1 MKTANILK
9 LVSYL
14 CVFVATGYGFYKI
27 YNDNDK
33 KAGVNVF
40 VAGGLLPT
48 TILGFVRHV
57 FLQGSITNGD
67 KFFEMEA
74 GGANLGIATAAIT
87 ALSQNADAKCLSYII
102 LAFAVYLL
110 VGLLAH
116 VRHIKGKMGMKIA
129 FLVFIA
135 TLGYFVYEGQTA

>member
-1 MKTANILK
+1 M
-9 LVSYL
+9 YL
-14 CVFVATGYGFYKI
+14 PQLDGLYKI

-40 VAGGLLPT
+40 VADGLLPT
-48 TILGFVRHV
+48 TILGFVRHT

-74 GGANLGIATAAIT
+74 GGANLGIAVAAIT
-87 ALSQNADAKCLSYII
+87 ALSQDADVKCLSYII

-116 VRHIKGKMGMKIA
+116 VRHIKGKIGMKIA
-129 FLVFIA
+129 FLIFIA
-135 TLGYFVYEGQTA
+135 TLGYFIYEGQTY